1 MDIHPRGSLAGSEQ
15 IFGSGTLSRRD
26 VLGAAVALAG
36 GGISATAAVVTD
48 AEPAELP
55 EPVKVIP
62 VPPQAPAVEGLL
74 DVGGAHLWFWDTGGK
89 GIPVVLSHPATGS
102 GATWGYQQPAF
113 AEAGYRVIGYSRRG
127 HFKSTISDAQAG
139 VTDLADLRQL
149 VDHLGISRFHLLG
162 SAAGAFLAAQFAV
175 TYPQNLASVVLS
187 SSLISIQDREY
198 QDLIAR
204 LLPPSFAMMPP
215 EFRELGPSY
224 RAANPEGTARWLE
237 LEQAARGAGAIAASP
252 SIGGTAVTF
261 ANLGALRVPM
271 LLLTGACDLYACPAL
286 LIYVARR
293 LGKKSV
299 AIVNNAG
306 HAAYWEQPEAYNRI
320 VMRFLSQHG

>member
-1 MDIHPRGSLAGSEQ
+1 MAGSEQ
-15 IFGSGTLSRRD
+15 VSGKGTLSRRQ

-36 GGISATAAVVTD
+36 GGISTTATAVTNV
-48 AEPAELP
+48 EPAELP
-55 EPVKVIP
+55 EPVKVVP
-62 VPPQAPAVEGLL
+62 MPPQAPAIEGLL
-74 DVGGAHLWFWDTGGK
+74 DVGGAQLWFWDTGGK
-89 GIPVVLSHPATGS
+89 GMPVVLSHPATGS

-127 HFKSTISDAQAG
+127 HFKSTISDAHAG
-139 VTDLADLRQL
+139 ATDLADLRQL
-149 VDHLGISRFHLLG
+149 VDHLDISRFHLVG

-198 QDLIAR
+198 QDLLAR
-204 LLPPSFAMMPP
+204 LLPSSFATMPP

-224 RAANPEGTARWLE
+224 RAANPEGTARWIE

-252 SIGGTAVTF
+252 SIGGTTVTF

-286 LIYVARR
+286 LIYVAHR
-293 LGKKSV
+293 LGTKSV
-299 AIVNNAG
+299 AFVDNAG
-306 HAAYWEQPEAYNRI
+306 HAAYWEQPQAYNGI
-320 VMRFLSQHG
+320 VLRFLSQHG